1 LKKIKLSKP
10 IEIDGE
16 LKNVIEYDLESLTG
30 NVVENAM
37 KSLQKKGYVPTVQE
51 LDPVMHGHIFAE
63 AAGLDYEDIKRLS
76 AKDYLKAV
84 SAVRDFFLEDSEDS
98 QPESISE
105 Q

>member
-1 LKKIKLSKP
+1 VSKLKLSKP
-10 IEIDGE
+10 IDIDGE
-16 LKNVIEYDLESLTG
+16 LKSKIDYDLEELTG
-30 NVVENAM
+30 DAVENAM

-51 LDPVMHGHIFAE
+51 LDPLLHGHIFAE